1 MEDRKL
7 TEKESIE
14 VITSMIERTKDRYI
28 GNGNIML
35 MWGYLCVAVSA
46 LVWLLLVV
54 THNPAYNWL
63 WFLIWVIGGTL
74 TPIMD
79 RKQHCERGVKNY
91 SDRVTSQIWTAVGFA
106 ALAMTAIC
114 LGFML
119 IGGVD
124 TWPTW
129 FAFALIIVPFAEI
142 FQGIIF
148 KEKSLVFGG
157 GTGLTIGIFT
167 LCCLVGGVKL
177 YAIWFMPMF
186 MVAFICM
193 MVIPG
198 HILNHKTR
206 LQK

>member
-1 MEDRKL
+1 M
-7 TEKESIE
+7 
-14 VITSMIERTKDRYI
+14 
-28 GNGNIML
+28 
-35 MWGYLCVAVSA
+35 
-46 LVWLLLVV
+46 

-148 KEKSLVFGG
+148 KERSLVFGG